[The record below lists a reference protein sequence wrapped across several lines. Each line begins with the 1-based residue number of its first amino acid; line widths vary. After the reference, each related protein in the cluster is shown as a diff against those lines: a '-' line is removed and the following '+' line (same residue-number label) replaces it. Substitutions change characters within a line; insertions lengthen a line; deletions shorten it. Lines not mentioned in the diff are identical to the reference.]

1 MILIFCMDIQIFPSY
16 TEFLWIQISQSL
28 FASFL
33 WLILFGVLVICY
45 RYMKSRNSD
54 SLFVQ
59 FVEYIIEGIFEMF
72 EQTGQWKFNR
82 FVLMFVSFLFIFV
95 SWNNLIWL
103 VIDLFV
109 LFQDEKIQHIVHPY
123 FRPLATDASLNLLLA
138 FVGVSISIWYG
149 FWVNWRS
156 YIAKYIPYHGMW
168 MAPND
173 GSLLSKILK
182 VPEFIL
188 GQFIWLIE
196 FIGEFSKMISL
207 SLRLFG
213 NILAGMVL
221 VMLVT
226 AGLNSLYVSFG
237 DLWLLWKAILA
248 PLQLLVIIYEFA
260 VSLLQW
266 FVFSTLIAVFFGAAA
281 ESHH

>member
-1 MILIFCMDIQIFPSY
+1 MEIQISPTY
-16 TEFLWIQISQSL
+16 TEFFGLHVSQSL
-28 FASFL
+28 FASVL
-33 WLILFGVLVICY
+33 WLISFGILAWAYV
-45 RYMKSRNSD
+45 YMSRKNSD
-54 SLFVQ
+54 SKFVQ
-59 FVEYIIEGIFEMF
+59 FVEYIIEMVLEMF
-72 EQTGQWKFNR
+72 EQTGQWKFNN
-82 FVLMFVSFLFIFV
+82 FVLMFVSFLFIFI
-95 SWNNLIWL
+95 SWNNLVWL
-103 VIDLFV
+103 VGDIFI
-109 LFQDEKIQHIVHPY
+109 LFQDEHTQHLIHPY
-123 FRPLATDASLNLLLA
+123 FRPLATDVSLNLILA
-138 FVGVSISIWYG
+138 FVGVVISIWYG
-149 FWVNWRS
+149 FYVNGFS

-168 MAPND
+168 IVPND
-173 GSLLSKILK
+173 GKLLSKILK

-188 GQFIWLIE
+188 WQFIGLIE

-213 NILAGMVL
+213 NILAGMIL
-221 VMLVT
+221 VTLVT

-266 FVFSTLIAVFFGAAA
+266 FVFSTLLAVFFGAAS